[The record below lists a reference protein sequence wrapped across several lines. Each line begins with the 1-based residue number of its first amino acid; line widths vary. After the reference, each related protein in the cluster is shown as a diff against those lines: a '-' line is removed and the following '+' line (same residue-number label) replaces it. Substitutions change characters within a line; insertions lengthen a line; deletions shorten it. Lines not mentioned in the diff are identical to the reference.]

1 MVYKRRCSD
10 MARCL
15 WLRVPGS
22 ASCSPSSRSS
32 FAGVASTPTCPH
44 FNLSSMMRLAIVVTL
59 LLTTGVARAQNGS
72 RLVTAR
78 TVAVVAEVEYLRVD
92 KAKYD
97 NQAEVN
103 RILSIVDDSGL
114 FKTTAFPQAPY
125 RATVADKADII
136 VKISERVALPQTV
149 SITVRDAD
157 TNEELFREQ
166 RDMVAL
172 SNDIKRLVKHFL
184 TSVEEKRA
192 EVERAEEAVREQE
205 REAQAAAEAARV
217 SQQCNEEE
225 ANFTRNIIS
234 TVIVQHESVPLMTQ
248 DILDHNH
255 KCPHNVVVPVDI
267 VKHYQAEEIAK
278 RTAEEARAERVRQVE
293 ERQKVLSSWQ
303 QELAS
308 APFVIPITGRM
319 RVSDQLPVPT
329 GSYYIIASD
338 EKPDKC
344 TFSSKEMKKLKG
356 AKSATYLGVLECS
369 RTGREAYL
377 VLDASDHYYLIQA
390 VKALGTEQVG
400 TIKDKGTTVCFH
412 DGGCQHILAEV
423 RLMPTDLPHVVHIQ
437 PPGPLTATY
446 DSDGLSFKYPQNWR
460 ISRKNGGTLVEV
472 VPPEGHVGTWYTL
485 GMFVRH
491 FSPGPS
497 FPPTLAG
504 AFERVMSFYQKH
516 GRVFAKQSPMTVGGR
531 EGLMAT
537 YTASSPISGE
547 EKGRLILILDSGG
560 YYQFE
565 TFSPS
570 PESETN
576 RTVLESVLNTVQ
588 FNTTLYATD
597 FYSGTIHN
605 KTADKSTRFEV
616 KIRNDEGRL
625 AGCIGIAEPLYGSG
639 PLKGLGKDGTVT
651 FTVDGDKF
659 DLIFRG
665 KSENGRISGTY
676 TVSPTDVG
684 AVVAQDGE
692 FSLEKTG
699 SKPLLIQPCPTD
711 AEVNAK

>member
-1 MVYKRRCSD
+1 
-10 MARCL
+10 
-15 WLRVPGS
+15 
-22 ASCSPSSRSS
+22 
-32 FAGVASTPTCPH
+32 
-44 FNLSSMMRLAIVVTL
+44 MMRLAIVVTL

-103 RILSIVDDSGL
+103 RILRIVDDSGL
-114 FKTTAFPQAPY
+114 FKTSAFPQAPY

-255 KCPHNVVVPVDI
+255 KCPHNLVVPVDI

-278 RTAEEARAERVRQVE
+278 RTAEEARAERVRQDE

-329 GSYYIIASD
+329 GSYYIIPSD

-446 DSDGLSFKYPQNWR
+446 DSDGLSLRYPDNWR
-460 ISRKNGGTLVEV
+460 VSNKNGGNFIQI
-472 VPPEGHVGTWYTL
+472 VPPEGHIGAWTTVGI
-485 GMFVRH
+485 FVIH
-491 FSPGPS
+491 FIPSAS
-497 FPPTLAG
+497 FPTTLAG
-504 AFERVMSFYQKH
+504 AFERVLTYYQKL
-516 GRVFAKQSPMTVGGR
+516 GRTFQPPKIPITVAGR
-531 EGLMAT
+531 QGLMST

-547 EKGRLILILDSGG
+547 ERGRLILIEDSSSSG
-560 YYQFE
+560 YYEFWA
-565 TFSPS
+565 FSPGA
-570 PESETN
+570 ETETYRAVFDN
-576 RTVLESVLNTVQ
+576 VLMTAE
-588 FNTTLYATD
+588 FNNKLYATD

-605 KTADKSTRFEV
+605 RTADKSAQFEV
-616 KIRNDEGRL
+616 KIRNDDGKL
-625 AGCIGIAEPLYGSG
+625 AGCVGIVKPLYGSG
-639 PLKGLGKDGTVT
+639 PLEGLMKDGTVN
-651 FTVDGDKF
+651 FSVKLNAF
-659 DLIFRG
+659 DLIFRA
-665 KSENGRISGTY
+665 KSENGKILGTY
-676 TVSPTDVG
+676 TVLPVPGSGT
-684 AVVAQDGE
+684 ATQEGE
-692 FSLEKTG
+692 FSLEKTD
-699 SKPLLIQPCPTD
+699 SKPVLLQPCPTD
-711 AEVNAK
+711 AEMKATGG